1 MRRFSLQFMQ
11 AVLLLI
17 LAPVSCLAE
26 QALVA
31 VASNFSAP
39 ARAIVSAFERETG
52 HSVRLSQG
60 SSGKLYAQILNGAP
74 FDLFLSADSEKPT
87 LLIEAGLAV
96 EDSQRTYAFGA
107 LALWASKEGVLI
119 NAETLRAGNFS
130 RLAQANPRL
139 APYGLAAQ
147 QVINR
152 LALTDALAE
161 KQVTGE
167 NISQAYQFVTTGN
180 AELGFVALSQVMN
193 GDGPIRGSLWRVP
206 QELYD
211 PIAQDAVLLNRALN
225 NIAAQEFMRFLMSAE
240 ANGILANYGYSL
252 DSDAVAAAR
261 SGGKKDG

>member
-96 EDSQRTYAFGA
+96 EDSKRTYAFGA

-119 NAETLRAGNFS
+119 NAETLRAGNFF

-147 QVINR
+147 QVIDR

-193 GDGPIRGSLWRVP
+193 RDGPIRGSLWRVP

-211 PIAQDAVLLNRALN
+211 PIAQDAVLLNRGLN
-225 NIAAQEFMRFLMSAE
+225 NIAAQEFMRFMMSAE

-261 SGGKKDG
+261 SGEKKDG

>member
-11 AVLLLI
+11 ALLLLV

-39 ARAIVSAFERETG
+39 ARAIVSVFERETG

-74 FDLFLSADSEKPT
+74 FDLFLSADTEKPA
-87 LLIEAGLAV
+87 LLIEAGLADEV
-96 EDSQRTYAFGA
+96 SKRTYAYGA

-147 QVINR
+147 QVIDR
-152 LALTDALAE
+152 LALTDALAA

-167 NISQAYQFVTTGN
+167 SISQAYQFVTTGN

-193 GDGPIRGSLWRVP
+193 DDGLSRGSLWRVP
-206 QELYD
+206 QDLYD
-211 PIAQDAVLLNRALN
+211 PIAQDAVLLNRGLN

-240 ANGILANYGYSL
+240 ASVILANYGYSMES
-252 DSDAVAAAR
+252 DSVAAAR
-261 SGGKKDG
+261 SGEKKDG

>member
-17 LAPVSCLAE
+17 LAPVSVLAE

-96 EDSQRTYAFGA
+96 EDSKRTYAFGA

-147 QVINR
+147 QVIDR

-193 GDGPIRGSLWRVP
+193 RDGPIRGSLWRVP

-211 PIAQDAVLLNRALN
+211 PIAQDAVLLNRGLN
-225 NIAAQEFMRFLMSAE
+225 NIAAQEFMRFMMSAE

-261 SGGKKDG
+261 SGEKKDG

>member
-1 MRRFSLQFMQ
+1 
-11 AVLLLI
+11 
-17 LAPVSCLAE
+17 
-26 QALVA
+26 
-31 VASNFSAP
+31 
-39 ARAIVSAFERETG
+39 
-52 HSVRLSQG
+52 
-60 SSGKLYAQILNGAP
+60 
-74 FDLFLSADSEKPT
+74 
-87 LLIEAGLAV
+87 
-96 EDSQRTYAFGA
+96 TYAFGA

-147 QVINR
+147 QVIDG

-211 PIAQDAVLLNRALN
+211 PIAQDAVLLNRGLN
-225 NIAAQEFMRFLMSAE
+225 NIAAQELMRFLMSAE
-240 ANGILANYGYSL
+240 ANGILANYGYLL

-261 SGGKKDG
+261 SGEKKDG